1 MMYVLVG
8 VQKCSLRA
16 MKSAQHP
23 RETSS
28 SCILVFLKLSVC
40 QKVSRTEVSQGCDS
54 PRSEWCLSN
63 EPQQLAF
70 SLCGWVCGLWLD
82 WECHKSEIVDR
93 NSGFY

>member
-63 EPQQLAF
+63 EPQAVSIQPLW
-70 SLCGWVCGLWLD
+70 LGLWAVAGLG
-82 WECHKSEIVDR
+82 VPQR
-93 NSGFY
+93 